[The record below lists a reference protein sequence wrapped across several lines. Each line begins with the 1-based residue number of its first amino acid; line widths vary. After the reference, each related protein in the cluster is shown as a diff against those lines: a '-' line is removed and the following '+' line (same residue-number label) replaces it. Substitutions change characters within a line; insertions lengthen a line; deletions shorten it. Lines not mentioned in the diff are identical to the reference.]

1 MRIFPQPSEL
11 YINETIEEIDGT
23 CDRCDARSMSRYRVV
38 DYRGWVRVVKCRS
51 CLHTADAQRIE
62 SPVVSGEV

>member
-1 MRIFPQPSEL
+1 MKIFPQPSEL
-11 YINETIEEIDGT
+11 FINETIEEVDEA
-23 CDRCDARSMSRYRVV
+23 CARCDARPLSRYRVV

-51 CLHTADAQRIE
+51 CLYTAEAQRID